1 MIRIDCPFC
10 GLRDEAEFTYRGD
23 ASVTRPGL
31 DAAPEAFHDFVY
43 RRANPRGW
51 HLEWWHHSGG
61 CRSWLIVERDT
72 DSHEVFGVT
81 AARERKLSPQRKRA
95 S

>member
-1 MIRIDCPFC
+1 
-10 GLRDEAEFTYRGD
+10 
-23 ASVTRPGL
+23 
-31 DAAPEAFHDFVY
+31 
-43 RRANPRGW
+43 
-51 HLEWWHHSGG
+51 
-61 CRSWLIVERDT
+61 VERDT

>member
-10 GLRDEAEFTYRGD
+10 GLRDEAEFNYRGD

-51 HLEWWHHSGG
+51 HLEWWHHAGG
-61 CRSWLIVERDT
+61 CRQFLKVVRHT
-72 DSHEVFGVT
+72 MTHEVHAVGT
-81 AARERKLSPQRKRA
+81 ARDVLVVPPE
-95 S
+95 